1 MSDPTRPLPDHLA
14 RVFEAGLQRRRLG
27 PRGRYAPSPTG
38 PLHLGNLSTA
48 LVSWLV
54 TRLQGG
60 EWLLRLDDL
69 DRPRNRPG
77 AIESILSDLSW
88 LGLGWDGA
96 PVLQSERRGLYAS
109 TLSWLRR
116 SGALYPCRCSRRLL
130 ADISA
135 PHGALAVYP
144 GTCSGLDPAWGP
156 LAGRLPS
163 WRLRLPAG
171 RLQWQE
177 RLAPGGEL
185 HGASQVGDV
194 VLRRADGLVAYH
206 LATAVDELGLG
217 ISDVVRGHD
226 LWQATGAQVA
236 VLAALGAPA
245 PAYWHGP
252 LRLDG
257 SGQRLAKR
265 SGAEGL
271 AALRE
276 RGLDGPAVVGL
287 LAADLDLVAPG
298 SRLSAAELLEDLRH
312 RQVSQQDLKLEN
324 SNLEDLSREDLIR
337 ENPTIEDLKL
347 QGLKPGDSKF
357 EGARHQP
364 LSLEEPLRRLVAA
377 QIAAAGAHLQT

>member
-1 MSDPTRPLPDHLA
+1 
-14 RVFEAGLQRRRLG
+14 
-27 PRGRYAPSPTG
+27 
-38 PLHLGNLSTA
+38 
-48 LVSWLV
+48 
-54 TRLQGG
+54 
-60 EWLLRLDDL
+60 
-69 DRPRNRPG
+69 
-77 AIESILSDLSW
+77 
-88 LGLGWDGA
+88 
-96 PVLQSERRGLYAS
+96 
-109 TLSWLRR
+109 
-116 SGALYPCRCSRRLL
+116 
-130 ADISA
+130 
-135 PHGALAVYP
+135 
-144 GTCSGLDPAWGP
+144 
-156 LAGRLPS
+156 
-163 WRLRLPAG
+163 
-171 RLQWQE
+171 
-177 RLAPGGEL
+177 
-185 HGASQVGDV
+185 
-194 VLRRADGLVAYH
+194 
-206 LATAVDELGLG
+206 VDELGLG

-276 RGLDGPAVVGL
+276 RGLDGPAVVGV

-324 SNLEDLSREDLIR
+324 SNLEDLIR

-347 QGLKPGDSKF
+347 QRLKPGDSKF

-377 QIAAAGAHLQT
+377 QIAAAGVHHQT